1 MANADMVTQAITRQG
16 PGPRTQN
23 CGMKAQ
29 TACGGHSAGQAME
42 PRLGQNGGAIAT
54 KLHSQPPVETTG
66 RTTGRGPR
74 LPLPW
79 STSLTTGLFVLSVAH
94 AGWRPRRGS
103 DEDCSAVTLRYFA
116 WPFQAE
122 RSMMAAGKHT
132 SITHGCRKLHPNSL
146 VTSPS
151 GTCLEQSGIQ
161 VLCHLD
167 EWDLGAFLMAAS
179 GAPQLGGHANLHD
192 TRLPNETT
200 RRSHSQLHR
209 LFFFP
214 PL

>member
-1 MANADMVTQAITRQG
+1 
-16 PGPRTQN
+16 
-23 CGMKAQ
+23 
-29 TACGGHSAGQAME
+29 
-42 PRLGQNGGAIAT
+42 
-54 KLHSQPPVETTG
+54 
-66 RTTGRGPR
+66 
-74 LPLPW
+74 
-79 STSLTTGLFVLSVAH
+79 
-94 AGWRPRRGS
+94 
-103 DEDCSAVTLRYFA
+103 VTLRYFA

-214 PL
+214 PSVRRNLAAHDPPRCSASRRFCGISYRGEDGPGLTVGGYRLMGM